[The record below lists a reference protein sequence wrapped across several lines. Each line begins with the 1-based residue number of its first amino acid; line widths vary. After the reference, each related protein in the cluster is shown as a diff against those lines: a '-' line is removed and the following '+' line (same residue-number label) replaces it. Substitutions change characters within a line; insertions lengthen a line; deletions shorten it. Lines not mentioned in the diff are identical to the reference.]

1 MSLQSKISEDVKNA
15 LRNQEKLKLSVLRML
30 LASIKNRIIELKN
43 KELPDEQ
50 IVAVIGSEIKK
61 RRDAVYEFEKVGR
74 QDAADTEKDEI
85 SILMGYMPAQLTED
99 QIINLIDNTIS
110 ELSIES
116 IKDLGKLM
124 KSLMPKTRG
133 KADGA
138 LVSKLVRKKLD
149 NL

>member
-30 LASIKNRIIELKN
+30 LASIKNKIIELGE

-50 IVAVIGSEIKK
+50 IITVIGSEIKK
-61 RRDAVYEFEKVGR
+61 RRDSVIEFQKVGR
-74 QDAADTEKDEI
+74 QDVADAEKEEI
-85 SILMGYMPAQLTED
+85 DILMKYMPAQLTED
-99 QIINLIDNTIS
+99 QIVNMIDEAIK

-116 IKDLGKLM
+116 VKDLGKLM
-124 KSLMPKTRG
+124 KSLVPKTKG

-138 LVSKLVRKKLD
+138 LVNKLVREKLD

>member
-74 QDAADTEKDEI
+74 QDAADAEKDEI
-85 SILMGYMPAQLTED
+85 SILMDYMPAQLTED
-99 QIINLIDNTIS
+99 QIISLIDNTIS
-110 ELSIES
+110 ELNIES

>member
-74 QDAADTEKDEI
+74 QDAADAEKDEI
-85 SILMGYMPAQLTED
+85 SILMDYMPAQLTED
-99 QIINLIDNTIS
+99 QIITLIDNTIS

>member
-30 LASIKNRIIELKN
+30 LASIKNKIIELGE

-50 IVAVIGSEIKK
+50 IISVINSEIKK
-61 RRDAVYEFEKVGR
+61 RRDSVIAFEKVGR
-74 QDAADTEKDEI
+74 QDVADAEKEEI
-85 SILMGYMPAQLTED
+85 DILMKYMPAQLTED
-99 QIINLIDNTIS
+99 QIVNMIDEAIK

-116 IKDLGKLM
+116 VKDLGKLM
-124 KSLMPKTRG
+124 KSLVPKTKG

-138 LVSKLVRKKLD
+138 LVNKLVREKLD